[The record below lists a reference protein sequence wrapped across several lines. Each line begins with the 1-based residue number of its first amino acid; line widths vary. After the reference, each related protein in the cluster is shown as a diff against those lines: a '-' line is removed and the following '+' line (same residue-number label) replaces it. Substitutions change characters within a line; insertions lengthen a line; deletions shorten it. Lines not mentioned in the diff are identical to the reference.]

1 MTDCRGFDMRS
12 PAPEDDAEYL
22 HEYVAHSRRAIR
34 ALHDA
39 RASIG
44 RVEGRAESDDGLV
57 EASADGN
64 GVPTRLRIDPRALR
78 LDEAALG
85 RKTAEVLRAAQDDAA
100 RQAREIADGV
110 RDATAAVPAP
120 LDETFVR
127 ARVEQAINDLY

>member
-1 MTDCRGFDMRS
+1 MHS

-22 HEYVAHSRRAIR
+22 HQYVAQSRRAIR

-44 RVEGRAESDDGLV
+44 QVEGCAKSDDGLI
-57 EASADGN
+57 EAVAN
-64 GVPTRLRIDPRALR
+64 GHGAPTHLRIDPRALR
-78 LDEAALG
+78 LGEAALG
-85 RKTAEVLRAAQDDAA
+85 GQVAEVLRAAQDDAG

-110 RDATAAVPAP
+110 RDVTAALPAP

-127 ARVEQAINDLY
+127 ARVEQALNDLY

>member
-1 MTDCRGFDMRS
+1 MHS

-22 HEYVAHSRRAIR
+22 HQYVAQSRRAIR

-44 RVEGRAESDDGLV
+44 QVEGHAKSDDGLI
-57 EASADGN
+57 EAVANGDGAA
-64 GVPTRLRIDPRALR
+64 THLRIDPRALR
-78 LDEAALG
+78 LGEAALG
-85 RKTAEVLRAAQDDAA
+85 GKVAEVLRTAQDDAG

-110 RDATAAVPAP
+110 RDVTAALPAP

-127 ARVEQAINDLY
+127 ARVEQALNDLY

>member
-1 MTDCRGFDMRS
+1 MHS

-22 HEYVAHSRRAIR
+22 HQYVAQSRRAIR

-44 RVEGRAESDDGLV
+44 QVEGRAKSDDGLI
-57 EASADGN
+57 EAVANGHSA
-64 GVPTRLRIDPRALR
+64 PTHLRIDPRALR
-78 LDEAALG
+78 LSEAALG
-85 RKTAEVLRAAQDDAA
+85 GKVAEVLRAAQDDAG

-110 RDATAAVPAP
+110 PDVAAALPAP

-127 ARVEQAINDLY
+127 ARVEQALNDLY